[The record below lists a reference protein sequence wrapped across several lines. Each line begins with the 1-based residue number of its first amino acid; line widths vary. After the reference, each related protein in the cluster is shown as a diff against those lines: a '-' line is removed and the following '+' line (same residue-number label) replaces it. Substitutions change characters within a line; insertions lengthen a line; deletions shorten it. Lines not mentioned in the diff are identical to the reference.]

1 MKIEFVFDNF
11 FCPGMQEENRPIIH
25 TRDDVRG
32 NISELAEVLPHVE
45 YEYRRQVTA
54 TIESLANTYRV
65 LDDMHTAYMDKYAE
79 DQAAIPK

>member
-1 MKIEFVFDNF
+1 MIIRFHIDRF
-11 FCPGMQEENRPIIH
+11 FCPELQEEHRPIIH
-25 TRDDVRG
+25 TRDAVRS

-45 YEYRRQVTA
+45 YEFRRQVTA

-79 DQAAIPK
+79 DQAALPK